1 MKKIVTLAAVAAGL
15 SASPALAQSA
25 SPGGFYIGAL
35 GGYEGI
41 DVESADGSVSADA
54 DSAVYGVNVGYD
66 LSLGSAFVGIE
77 GELSTSSGDT
87 EFPDSF
93 TGAREGLEANGQ
105 YYIGARAGVALT
117 PGIAAYGKVG
127 YTSLDTKAFTS
138 SGSLDE
144 LEDNAGGLR
153 FGGGV
158 QVQLPGP
165 LEARVE
171 YRRSKYKDLIDGT
184 FGDATTDQVVEAL
197 RGRGRGCQVLTRER
211 PGDKARR
218 AGIPRRVLVDAMIH
232 GPGRRARSAS
242 GIVEVS
248 SSRMYSRAI
257 SQSRRSVREA
267 VAVRRRMATAALSLK
282 SVKCDPFPIGPLPT
296 RF

>member
-15 SASPALAQSA
+15 SASPAWAQSA
-25 SPGGFYIGAL
+25 SPGGFYVGAL

-77 GELSTSSGDT
+77 GELSTSNGDT

-138 SGSLDE
+138 SGSLEE
-144 LEDNAGGLR
+144 LKDNAGGLR

-171 YRRSKYKDLIDGT
+171 YRRSRYKDLIDGT
-184 FGDATTDQVVEAL
+184 FGNATTDQVV
-197 RGRGRGCQVLTRER
+197 
-211 PGDKARR
+211 
-218 AGIPRRVLVDAMIH
+218 
-232 GPGRRARSAS
+232 AS
-242 GIVEVS
+242 VG
-248 SSRMYSRAI
+248 
-257 SQSRRSVREA
+257 VR
-267 VAVRRRMATAALSLK
+267 
-282 SVKCDPFPIGPLPT
+282 F
-296 RF
+296 